1 MAAGT
6 LAPPGL
12 SVNTQVSHTGDADE
26 AVTPSRI
33 STHSN
38 PFLTPTPSRNNPF
51 LTPSNRS
58 RASSVATNNVDVE
71 AALHA
76 DPGNE
81 KDCVVDNNPFA
92 FSPGQLGKL
101 LNPKSLPG
109 FRALGGLR
117 GLERGLQTDITTGLS
132 IDETSVRS
140 KISFEEATS
149 KDAKSEGAVPNDA
162 PATEAFKDR
171 VRVYG
176 KNVLPPKKPTS

>member
-1 MAAGT
+1 MAAGS

-12 SVNTQVSHTGDADE
+12 SVNTQASHSGDADD
-26 AVTPSRI
+26 AVTPSRL

-51 LTPSNRS
+51 LTPSSRS
-58 RASSVATNNVDVE
+58 RASSVATTNVDVE
-71 AALHA
+71 AALHP
-76 DPGNE
+76 DPGTE
-81 KDCVVDNNPFA
+81 KDFVVENNPFA

-101 LNPKSLPG
+101 LNPKSLLA

-132 IDETSVRS
+132 VDETSVHS
-140 KISFEEATS
+140 KVSFEEATS
-149 KDAKSEGAVPNDA
+149 KDTKSEGAVPNDA
-162 PATEAFKDR
+162 LATEAFRDR

-176 KNVLPPKKPTS
+176 KNVLPPKKATP

>member
-1 MAAGT
+1 MAAGN

-12 SVNTQVSHTGDADE
+12 SVSTQVSHSGDADE
-26 AVTPSRI
+26 ALTPSQL

-71 AALHA
+71 AALHP
-76 DPGNE
+76 DPGTE
-81 KDCVVDNNPFA
+81 KDFAVENNPFA

-101 LNPKSLPG
+101 LNPKSLPA

-117 GLERGLQTDITTGLS
+117 GIERGLQTDITTGLS
-132 IDETSVRS
+132 VDETSVRS

-149 KDAKSEGAVPNDA
+149 KVQKCEGTVPNDA
-162 PATEAFKDR
+162 PATAPFQDR

-176 KNVLPPKKPTS
+176 KNVLPPKKATP

>member
-1 MAAGT
+1 MAGT

-12 SVNTQVSHTGDADE
+12 SVNTQVSHSPDADE
-26 AVTPSRI
+26 ALTPSHL

-58 RASSVATNNVDVE
+58 RASSVATTAVDVE
-71 AALHA
+71 NALHP
-76 DPGNE
+76 DPGTE
-81 KDCVVDNNPFA
+81 KDFVVENNPFA

-101 LNPKSLPG
+101 FNPKSLPA

-117 GLERGLQTDITTGLS
+117 GIERGLQTDVTAGLS
-132 IDETSVRS
+132 VDETSVRS
-140 KISFEEATS
+140 KVSFEEATS
-149 KDAKSEGAVPNDA
+149 KITKSEGPVSNDA

-176 KNVLPPKKPTS
+176 KNVLPPKKATP